1 MRCFEVK
8 SAEAT
13 TEHRP
18 FGALDSKSLPAPVLD
33 RLRATLAAN
42 AKRGLGEA
50 EGDGL
55 FLRSLAHSRRT

>member
-18 FGALDSKSLPAPVLD
+18 FGADAYVEGSASDDERNSA
-33 RLRATLAAN
+33 RWRALEGVAI
-42 AKRGLGEA
+42 A
-50 EGDGL
+50 EPG
-55 FLRSLAHSRRT
+55 

>member
-18 FGALDSKSLPAPVLD
+18 FGALDSKSLPAPVLIIS
-33 RLRATLAAN
+33 
-42 AKRGLGEA
+42 
-50 EGDGL
+50 
-55 FLRSLAHSRRT
+55 SLELP